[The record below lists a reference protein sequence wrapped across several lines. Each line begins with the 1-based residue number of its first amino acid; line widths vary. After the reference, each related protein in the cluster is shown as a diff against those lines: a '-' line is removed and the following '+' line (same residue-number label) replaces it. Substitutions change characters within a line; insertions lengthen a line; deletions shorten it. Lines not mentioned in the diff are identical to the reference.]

1 MLVNI
6 LQCTEQPLTTK
17 NCPATNVNSVKGE
30 KPCNAKA
37 LKSERPGFAT
47 H

>member
-1 MLVNI
+1 MLLNI
-6 LQCTEQPLTTK
+6 LQRTGQLPTTK
-17 NCPATNVNSVKGE
+17 NGPATNVNSVKSE
-30 KPCNAKA
+30 KPYNAKA